1 VLLVFVGLLLAATVL
16 SLVRVFMLCS
26 VAQLRL
32 ALMPCIGLYL
42 LLLLNARAG
51 HLPFS
56 VKKKKSKPNLSK
68 ESFIYK
74 LSSHL
79 NRKTHIKFW
88 LAAYLELP
96 TNQIGITDIAEA
108 SLAL

>member
-1 VLLVFVGLLLAATVL
+1 VLLVFVCLLLAATVL

-56 VKKKKSKPNLSK
+56 VKKKSKPNLSK